1 VDRSICPGKGGPVYQ
16 RMRDTLYDL
25 KEKERP
31 MTLQFHA
38 GLGGKEVR
46 IHDFEMIGDKTLK
59 AVKSKKIEEP
69 VTWV

>member
-1 VDRSICPGKGGPVYQ
+1 
-16 RMRDTLYDL
+16 MRDTLYDL
-25 KEKERP
+25 KQKERP